1 MSTSLPDLGSS
12 GVRSKSSALCP
23 RFALALVLF
32 WEGRWKFQHCHW
44 HWREKSHGF
53 RFKISAF
60 PVLVIHAQ
68 VPTLSSFVCV
78 ASRSF

>member
-32 WEGRWKFQHCHW
+32 WEGRWKLPLALAGK
-44 HWREKSHGF
+44 KSWF
-53 RFKISAF
+53 PLSAF